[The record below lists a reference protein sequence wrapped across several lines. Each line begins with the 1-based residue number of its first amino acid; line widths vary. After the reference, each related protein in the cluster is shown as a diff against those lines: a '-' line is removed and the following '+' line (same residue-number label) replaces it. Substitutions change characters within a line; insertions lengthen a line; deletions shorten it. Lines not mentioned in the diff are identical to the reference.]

1 MKAFV
6 TGATG
11 FLGSH
16 VARVLAEQGA
26 ELRLLV
32 RPTSDLRNL
41 DGLNADRVVGDLRD
55 AASISKALSGCDV
68 VFHVAADYRLW
79 VRDPDEMY
87 RSNVEGTRSLL
98 EAARKQ
104 GVRRVVYTSSVATM
118 GFTSNHAWTG
128 EGARPHTSTVADEE
142 SPVSLA
148 DMIGHYKRS
157 KFMAEQVAVEAAR
170 SGVDVVIVNPTTPI
184 GERDIKPTPTGRI
197 VVDFLKRKFPAYVET
212 GLNLVDATECARG
225 HVQALEKGRSGERY
239 ILGGENLTLKQI
251 LDRLAAIT
259 GLPSPTVKLP
269 YIFALAAG
277 VVDEMVTGRLLG
289 REPRATID
297 AVRMGRK
304 MMFVSSAKAERELGW
319 RTVPVDGAH
328 CAGRWTGSGATGMSR
343 IAIIAAMEREV
354 GPLIRNWK
362 VRTMEHGGRRYRL
375 FENGEATLVCGGIGA
390 EAARRATEAVI
401 REVNPVRVIS
411 VGFAGALDASLQVGH
426 VFEPRTVINAADG
439 VRTEVGSGEGIL
451 VSSATV
457 AGKEQKIRFRQSL
470 WRECGGHGSRS
481 RGARSAGAGSRVR
494 SFESHLRR
502 RRFHPARVGSL
513 CGGRRELSV
522 RPLRVPC
529 GSAPVAVGR
538 DDCAGAE

>member
-1 MKAFV
+1 MLAFV

-16 VARVLAEQGA
+16 VARVVAEQGA

-32 RPTSDLRNL
+32 RPTSDLRNIDGL
-41 DGLNADRVVGDLRD
+41 NADGLNADRVVGDLRD
-55 AASISKALSGCDV
+55 PASIEKALSGCDV

-79 VRDPDEMY
+79 VLDPDEMY
-87 RSNVEGTRSLL
+87 RSNVEGTRCLL

-118 GFTSNHAWTG
+118 GFTSGLSSSNG
-128 EGARPHTSTVADEE
+128 NVADEQ
-142 SPVSLA
+142 SPVGID

-157 KFMAEQVAVEAAR
+157 KFMAEQVAIDAAK
-170 SGVDVVIVNPTTPI
+170 SGVDVVVVNPTTPI

-259 GLPSPTVKLP
+259 GLPSPNVKLP
-269 YIFALAAG
+269 YIFALATG
-277 VVDEMVTGRLLG
+277 VVDEMVTGRIFG

-319 RTVPVDGAH
+319 RMLPVD
-328 CAGRWTGSGATGMSR
+328 
-343 IAIIAAMEREV
+343 AA
-354 GPLIRNWK
+354 
-362 VRTMEHGGRRYRL
+362 
-375 FENGEATLVCGGIGA
+375 
-390 EAARRATEAVI
+390 
-401 REVNPVRVIS
+401 
-411 VGFAGALDASLQVGH
+411 
-426 VFEPRTVINAADG
+426 
-439 VRTEVGSGEGIL
+439 
-451 VSSATV
+451 
-457 AGKEQKIRFRQSL
+457 
-470 WRECGGHGSRS
+470 
-481 RGARSAGAGSRVR
+481 
-494 SFESHLRR
+494 LRR
-502 RRFHPARVGSL
+502 
-513 CGGRRELSV
+513 SV
-522 RPLRVPC
+522 EWFRGNGYV
-529 GSAPVAVGR
+529 
-538 DDCAGAE
+538 